1 MMIVQQMY
9 IACITKPA
17 QAPKHSPTIYHNFY
31 NYFIDRTMK
40 KILHVISS
48 PRGEHSHSIQLG
60 NRIIEQLMARYPGSS
75 VRINNTV
82 EKNYTHLNAIHPVAY
97 KTPEDQHT
105 QEQRAVLYSSDLA
118 VRELQESD
126 IIVIGVPLYN
136 FNIPSALKA
145 WIDHV
150 VRAGKT
156 FSYRTGK
163 AEGLLKDKK
172 VYLAIASNG
181 VYSDGPMKPY
191 DFSEPYL
198 RYILAFIGITDV
210 TTYRV
215 EGAGLPGIMETALEK
230 GLESVT
236 V

>member
-1 MMIVQQMY
+1 
-9 IACITKPA
+9 
-17 QAPKHSPTIYHNFY
+17 
-31 NYFIDRTMK
+31 MK

-48 PRGEHSHSIQLG
+48 PRGEGSNSIKLA
-60 NRIIEQLMARYPGSS
+60 NRIIDKLIARYPDSTVS
-75 VRINNTV
+75 INNTV
-82 EKNYTHLNAIHPVAY
+82 ERNYIHLNEIHPVAY
-97 KTPEDQHT
+97 RLPDSEHT
-105 QEQRAVLYSSDLA
+105 QEQRDTLYSSDLA
-118 VRELQESD
+118 TRELIDAD

-156 FSYRTGK
+156 FSYQSGK
-163 AEGLLKDKK
+163 PEGLLKDKK

-191 DFSEPYL
+191 DFGEPYL
-198 RYILAFIGITDV
+198 RFILSFMGITDV

-215 EGAGLPGIMETALEK
+215 EGAGMPGIMETALQK
-230 GLESVT
+230 GLERVEA
-236 V
+236 